1 MEIRKNIGIVFQ
13 NPENQII
20 FANVYDDLKF
30 GLINLGFSNEIME
43 KNIDEALT
51 KVCMLV
57 YKNRNCSELSLRT
70 KAENSYC

>member
-20 FANVYDDLKF
+20 FDNVYDDLKF

-51 KVCMLV
+51 KVGMLE

>member
-20 FANVYDDLKF
+20 FDNVYDDLKF
-30 GLINLGFSNEIME
+30 GLINLDFSNEIME

-51 KVCMLV
+51 KVGMLE
-57 YKNRNCSELSLRT
+57 YKNCNCSELSLRSKT
-70 KAENSYC
+70 ENSNC